1 MEVFAGMTGRAD
13 GFLWGAA
20 VSAHAVEGGNFGSD
34 WWHWEQRPGRVLD
47 SASSKV
53 AADHFTRYREDFGL
67 ARKLGHRALL
77 FNLEWSRIEPEPGR
91 FDDGAIE
98 HYGDVFEG
106 LAAAGL
112 EPVCALQHV
121 TSPGWFADMGGWAGA
136 DAAGLFERYALRVAD
151 AFGKKCRWWIPMLE
165 PMHLIEMGYLERL
178 WPPGRGGVL
187 EAATAF
193 GNVVQAHAWAWRAL
207 HAVRGDVMV
216 GASTRAR
223 RFLPLNAHS
232 AWDYR
237 AAMRETARC
246 NHWLFDAV
254 TAGTWPRLAGFRP
267 ADVSG
272 TADFL
277 AFSYYGAEVV
287 KFSVF
292 RPGRLFTQVVD
303 EGGRPVRNPQ
313 PQPCAE
319 GLREIIDAYGR
330 YDVPLLISGNGPGT
344 GDDWTRCRFL
354 LDHVSVALDCM
365 KRPPERGA
373 DLRGYFCYSLL
384 DGFEWTEGYGA
395 RYGLIHVD
403 RSSQART
410 PNPIAY
416 LYRDICENGG
426 VRRGAV
432 DQFCPGWDEREEKG

>member
-1 MEVFAGMTGRAD
+1 MTGRSE

-20 VSAHAVEGGNFGSD
+20 VSAHAVEGSNFNSD
-34 WWHWEQRPGRVLD
+34 WWGWEQRPGRVRD

-77 FNLEWSRIEPEPGR
+77 FNLEWSRIEPKPGR
-91 FDDGAIE
+91 FDDGVLE

-106 LAAAGL
+106 LAGAGL
-112 EPVCALQHV
+112 EPVCALHHG
-121 TSPGWFADMGGWAGA
+121 TSPGWFADLGGWAGA
-136 DAAGLFERYALRVAD
+136 DAARQFQRYAQKVAE
-151 AFGKKCRWWIPMLE
+151 AFGKRCRWWIPILE
-165 PMHLIEMGYLERL
+165 PMHLVEMSYVEGL

-187 EAATAF
+187 DGAKAF
-193 GNVVQAHAWAWRAL
+193 VNIVQAHACAWRAL
-207 HAVRGDVMV
+207 HAVRGDAMV

-223 RFLPLNAHS
+223 RFRPLNAHS

-254 TAGTWPRLAGFRP
+254 TGGKWPRIPVAGP
-267 ADVSG
+267 AEVSG

-277 AFSYYGAEVV
+277 AFSYYGMEVA
-287 KFSVF
+287 KFSAM

-303 EGGRPVRNPQ
+303 DAGCPVRNPL

-330 YDVPLLISGNGPGT
+330 YDLPLLISGNGVGT
-344 GDDWTRCRFL
+344 GDDVERCGFM
-354 LDHVSVALDCM
+354 LDHVSVVLDCM
-365 KRPPERGA
+365 KQGA
-373 DLRGYFCYSLL
+373 DLQGYFWYSLL
-384 DGFEWTEGYGA
+384 DGFEWTEGYGP

-403 RSSQART
+403 PSSQART
-410 PNPIAY
+410 PNASAY
-416 LYRDICENGG
+416 LYRDICESGM
-426 VRRGAV
+426 VRRGVV
-432 DQFCPGWDEREEKG
+432 DQFCPGWDEREAQE